1 MVVILLVGPGDSTPQ
16 ASTTVNIVSP
26 HLQVPEAETKE
37 EEWIRKKKTEVVTKR
52 QIATRVQREVL
63 LKDGKVVVDSGPK
76 VTTTTTE
83 DTTKEESENTEHHD
97 IGDGPALDWKPN
109 GDPSVVTEVREKK
122 VTTRQEKNETI
133 ETEDV
138 KHLGNISDQAYKK
151 AIESGSPEVE
161 KILAKAPGTEISTRG
176 PVVVSHTTSSRKTT
190 DTEDTVK
197 TSALDSSGNI
207 VTNTSTV
214 KDHEVVKELDI
225 PDEEGD
231 FEDFKVEKH
240 HEYSKSRAQEFV
252 DHVKENGEVVREM
265 RYDAETT
272 EGKRHGDA
280 DWESLSARL
289 RRNRNR
295 FLKEMEEERK
305 DALTRRP
312 LDFHQE
318 ERTRKVETSKWL
330 EHHFGSES
338 ASRSSKDSEDEG
350 PHTSFINVTM
360 KSTKADPK
368 PSKIFLSS
376 PDPEKS
382 YFKGVSEWK
391 SEERKVRSPRFEG
404 VQVLPTGPNHTF
416 NSSPSPP
423 YTKSPSPSYNRSK
436 SPSPPF
442 IGGKLSSQNI
452 ERSSPLH
459 GERFVKTTNYY
470 RHERTTSPL
479 GRSSPMY
486 NGHSPK
492 AAYTARRAS
501 IPGGSPNPGTSQT
514 VQAHLGDLVN
524 RQAS

>member
-289 RRNRNR
+289 RRN
-295 FLKEMEEERK
+295 
-305 DALTRRP
+305 
-312 LDFHQE
+312 
-318 ERTRKVETSKWL
+318 
-330 EHHFGSES
+330 
-338 ASRSSKDSEDEG
+338 
-350 PHTSFINVTM
+350 
-360 KSTKADPK
+360 
-368 PSKIFLSS
+368 
-376 PDPEKS
+376 
-382 YFKGVSEWK
+382 
-391 SEERKVRSPRFEG
+391 
-404 VQVLPTGPNHTF
+404 
-416 NSSPSPP
+416 
-423 YTKSPSPSYNRSK
+423 
-436 SPSPPF
+436 
-442 IGGKLSSQNI
+442 
-452 ERSSPLH
+452 
-459 GERFVKTTNYY
+459 
-470 RHERTTSPL
+470 
-479 GRSSPMY
+479 
-486 NGHSPK
+486 
-492 AAYTARRAS
+492 
-501 IPGGSPNPGTSQT
+501 
-514 VQAHLGDLVN
+514 
-524 RQAS
+524 